1 MKAIV
6 IETFGGPEV
15 LHAAQ
20 VPIPEP
26 GPGQVRVRV
35 LAAAVN
41 GIDGKIRAGVM
52 PGAQLPAIL
61 GIEIAG
67 KVDALGV
74 GVTDVAVG
82 DTVAGWADAPAGGY
96 AELALASTYAQV
108 PDGLDPVDAVAV
120 PVAGETAQ
128 RVLRE
133 LAVQPGETLLVH
145 GASGSV
151 GEMATQLAVAAGVR
165 VIGTASAGQQA
176 RVAALGALP
185 TTYGAGLVERV
196 RALAPEGVD
205 AVLDTTGRGVLPDS
219 VELRGGTHRIVTIA
233 DPAAFTLGIAFSSV
247 SQRSAAALADLLG
260 RRARGELT
268 TTTAGVYPLEDV
280 ARAAALNDAGR
291 GGGKLVLVP

>member
-20 VPIPEP
+20 VPIPVP

-41 GIDGKIRAGVM
+41 GIDGKIRAGFM
-52 PGAQLPAIL
+52 PGPDLPAVL

-67 KVDALGV
+67 TVDSLGV
-74 GVTDVAVG
+74 GVADVVVG

-96 AELALASTYAQV
+96 AELALASTYARV
-108 PDGLDPVDAVAV
+108 PEALDPVDAVTV

-165 VIGTASAGQQA
+165 VIGTASARHQA
-176 RVAALGALP
+176 RVASLGATP
-185 TTYGAGLVERV
+185 TTYGTGLVERV

-219 VELRGGTHRIVTIA
+219 VELRGGTTRIVTIA
-233 DPAAFTLGIAFSSV
+233 DPAAFTLGIAFSST

-268 TTTAGVYPLEDV
+268 TTTGGVHPLEDV
-280 ARAAALNDAGR
+280 VRAAELSDAGQA
-291 GGGKLVLVP
+291 GGKLVLVP